1 MTLFGGAVKLGD
13 LNMPLAMETLH
24 DIVLY
29 LPRHVLKRLLLFQ
42 PHPLGQIA
50 SYVYFSMLSLHLG
63 VSNLHLRYIGIGS
76 ELRRDDG
83 LIEWHKRRSQQILQA
98 IIENDQFAR
107 RVRTLKIYVPRS
119 AEDSDTLTFQMGA
132 R

>member
-1 MTLFGGAVKLGD
+1 MH
-13 LNMPLAMETLH
+13 MPLAMETLH
-24 DIVLY
+24 EIVLY

-63 VSNLHLRYIGIGS
+63 VSNLHLRYIGVGS
-76 ELRRDDG
+76 DPRRDDG
-83 LIEWHKRRSQQILQA
+83 LIEWHKRRSLQILQT

-107 RVRTLKIYVPRS
+107 RVQTLKIYAPSHS
-119 AEDSDTLTFQMGA
+119 AEDSDTLAFQMGA
-132 R
+132 